1 MSAGDSAYDW
11 LMRPL
16 ERKLLQKVRR
26 SLMARPRGMVLEIGV
41 GTGANLP
48 YYRYEY
54 IDHLDLMDVTVG
66 EKVRH
71 HHYPDHLPLRFVEGR
86 AEALPFPDQAY
97 DYVVV
102 SLVLCSVTDL
112 MGSLSEVLRVLKPGG
127 RLIFIEHVLPEHRR
141 LKGLFKTLTPFWKLM
156 AHQCHLDRK
165 TLEAITATGFE
176 QLELYPVYRD
186 IFIGGVAQKPYEM
199 TRIHERR
206 LRNVNSEESS
216 SSS

>member
-71 HHYPDHLPLRFVEGR
+71 HHYPDHLPLRFVE
-86 AEALPFPDQAY
+86 AVSYTHLTLP
-97 DYVVV
+97 
-102 SLVLCSVTDL
+102 T
-112 MGSLSEVLRVLKPGG
+112 K
-127 RLIFIEHVLPEHRR
+127 
-141 LKGLFKTLTPFWKLM
+141 
-156 AHQCHLDRK
+156 
-165 TLEAITATGFE
+165 
-176 QLELYPVYRD
+176 
-186 IFIGGVAQKPYEM
+186 
-199 TRIHERR
+199 RI
-206 LRNVNSEESS
+206 V
-216 SSS
+216 